1 MACALLGLKPWVQ
14 YLSPA
19 GPIEAT
25 KQMASQSKDDLGRR
39 TFRTDGR
46 LVVSFPKSGRT
57 WLRFALLEAEID
69 ATFTHAGAAT
79 NRREIGRPYSGIP
92 QQLAALPLVF
102 LHRNPLD
109 TAVSMFYQVH
119 HRDLRRWSG
128 RWLRMWVP
136 LALRKAHPPRSID
149 EFVLHPLYGVPKIC
163 RYNRLWLNHLAGR
176 NDCLV
181 ITYEAMRQAPAKG
194 FQNLLDHW
202 SEIKVSGQ
210 KLAELS
216 AFDRMRAIEQSESA
230 PFLTSRRPGDVS
242 SAKVRKGKVHG
253 YFDELRPETIQ
264 YCNEIASQHGF
275 V

>member
-1 MACALLGLKPWVQ
+1 
-14 YLSPA
+14 
-19 GPIEAT
+19 
-25 KQMASQSKDDLGRR
+25 MASSGKNGLGRG

-92 QQLAALPLVF
+92 PQLAALPLVF

-128 RWLRMWVP
+128 RWLRMLVP
-136 LALRKAHPPRSID
+136 LALRNAHPPRSID

-163 RYNRLWLNHLAGR
+163 RYNRLWLDHLAGR
-176 NDCLV
+176 EDCIV
-181 ITYEAMRQAPAKG
+181 ITYESMRQEPSEG
-194 FQNLLDHW
+194 FQRLLDHW
-202 SEIKVSGQ
+202 SETKVSGQ
-210 KLAELS
+210 RLAELS
-216 AFDRMRAIEQSESA
+216 AFERMRAIEKSASE
-230 PFLTSRRPGDVS
+230 PFLTSRRPGEAS
-242 SAKVRKGKVHG
+242 SAKVRKGKVNG
-253 YFDELRPETIQ
+253 YLDELRSETIQ
-264 YCNEIASQHGF
+264 RCHEIALRFGF
-275 V
+275 D